1 MSKNKITSDDGV
13 SRKIN
18 LCSEKPTNDFTVYG
32 DWIYLNGSSTVL
44 IEYKVCTIKI
54 VGKLINSLLTTKFST
69 PLRSYVF

>member
-44 IEYKVCTIKI
+44 IEYKVCTIKM
-54 VGKLINSLLTTKFST
+54 VDKLINYNKIFDPFEKLCFLI
-69 PLRSYVF
+69 